1 MADKVHI
8 PMTFDEL
15 LRQAARHVRPALMK
29 QWLNKVHTGDCPE
42 ILAKLPAESVGLVV
56 AGPTGDD
63 GRSEEEHL
71 SWQRDC
77 LTAMMR
83 VLRADGAIF
92 YRHLWR
98 VRNGLLRDWRKIVDG
113 FPVRQIIIRKRTGRI
128 HPAPDCFLS
137 NYEVIYL
144 IAGPCFRLR
153 SEAGAAGA
161 VWEIPRDQVARRCI
175 ESTDAGIVL
184 DPFMGDDTTVAAA
197 SACGRQWIGV
207 KQENAAS

>member
-1 MADKVHI
+1 
-8 PMTFDEL
+8 MTFDEL
-15 LRQAARHVRPALMK
+15 LRRAARHVRPSLMK
-29 QWLNKVHTGDCPE
+29 QWLNKVHIGGCPE
-42 ILAKLPAESVGLVV
+42 ILAKLPAGSVGLVV
-56 AGPTGDD
+56 ACPPDD
-63 GRSEEEHL
+63 NGSNEKEHI
-71 SWQRDC
+71 SWQRAC

-98 VRNGLLRDWRKIVDG
+98 VRDGLLRDWRKIVDG
-113 FPVRQIIIRKRTGRI
+113 FPVRQIIIRKRTGGI
-128 HPAPDCFLS
+128 HSTPDCFLP

-153 SEAGAAGA
+153 PEAGATGA
-161 VWEIPRDQVARRCI
+161 VWEIPQDQVARRCI
-175 ESTDAGIVL
+175 ESTDADIVL

-207 KQENAAS
+207 KQENAASYIRKT

>member
-1 MADKVHI
+1 
-8 PMTFDEL
+8 
-15 LRQAARHVRPALMK
+15 MK
-29 QWLNKVHTGDCPE
+29 QWLNKVHTGGCPE
-42 ILAKLPAESVGLVV
+42 ILAKLPAGSVGLVV
-56 AGPTGDD
+56 ACPPGDD
-63 GRSEEEHL
+63 GGNEKEHV

-98 VRNGLLRDWRKIVDG
+98 VRDGLLRDWRKIVDG
-113 FPVRQIIIRKRTGRI
+113 FPVRQIIIRKRTGGI
-128 HPAPDCFLS
+128 HSAPDCFLP

-153 SEAGAAGA
+153 PEAGATGA
-161 VWEIPRDQVARRCI
+161 VWEIPQDQVARRCI
-175 ESTDAGIVL
+175 ESTDADIVL

>member
-15 LRQAARHVRPALMK
+15 LRQAARHVRPSLMK

-42 ILAKLPAESVGLVV
+42 ILVQLPAGSVGMVV
-56 AGPTGDD
+56 ASPPDDD
-63 GRSEEEHL
+63 GRSEEERV
-71 SWQRDC
+71 SWQRAC

-98 VRNGLLRDWRKIVDG
+98 VRDGLLRDWRRTVEG

-128 HPAPDCFLS
+128 HPAPACFLP
-137 NYEVIYL
+137 NYEVIAL
-144 IAGPCFRLR
+144 IARAGFRLR
-153 SEAGAAGA
+153 PEAGAAGA
-161 VWEIPRDQVARRCI
+161 VWEIPQDQVARRCI
-175 ESTDAGIVL
+175 ESTDADIVL

-197 SACGRQWIGV
+197 SACGRQWIGI
-207 KQENAAS
+207 KRENAAS